1 MILSVASGKG
11 GTGKTTI
18 ATNLARALGGG
29 AQLIDCDV
37 EEPNAHLFL
46 KPVIERVTEVTLPVP
61 QVDLS
66 RCSFCGECGRFCAF
80 SAIVVVVDQVLT
92 FRELC
97 HGCGGCSLLCPQGA
111 IREVPKVLG
120 VLEEGAAGPVR
131 FVAGRL
137 RVGEAMSPPLIR
149 AAMRCALPDRVVI
162 VDAPPGTSCP
172 AVASV
177 KGSDYCL
184 LVTEP
189 TPFGINDL
197 KLALEVVRDLGIPH
211 GIVVNRSDL
220 GDGELQSFCLREGV
234 PILLEIKDDRA
245 IAEAYARGEMIL
257 DAKPGFRST
266 FLALHDRIQQE
277 LARHK
282 DRRVVSGDGRP
293 LRSSPRRPSPPDHP
307 PHAGS
312 REREEPAGRSGGA
325 R

>member
-1 MILSVASGKG
+1 
-11 GTGKTTI
+11 
-18 ATNLARALGGG
+18 
-29 AQLIDCDV
+29 V

-46 KPVIERVTEVTLPVP
+46 KPAIERVTEVTLLVP
-61 QVDLS
+61 EVDLS

-97 HGCGGCSLLCPQGA
+97 HGCGGCARLCPQGA

-120 VLEEGAAGPVR
+120 VLEEGAAGPVQ

-137 RVGEAMSPPLIR
+137 RVGEAMSPPLIK
-149 AAMRCALPDRVVI
+149 AAMRCALADRVVI

-172 AVASV
+172 AVASI

-220 GDGELQSFCLREGV
+220 DGGELQRFCAKESA

-257 DAKPGFRST
+257 DAKPGFRSV
-266 FLALHDRIQQE
+266 FLILHDRIQQE
-277 LARHK
+277 LARH
-282 DRRVVSGDGRP
+282 REGAIVSGDGFP
-293 LRSSPRRPSPPDHP
+293 LLSSPQRPSSADDPPNP
-307 PHAGS
+307 GS
-312 REREEPAGRSGGA
+312 PGPGASGGENGGG